1 MKKKKNSKKVKKKNR
16 KIVWIIESLLF
27 IILISLLVLLKIF
40 NPQEREKIEE
50 KSEETVKPLVIQ
62 TQQRKLDLDQ
72 LHSSAGIVISLDDS
86 KVIFQFQQDEKIF
99 PASLTKIMTCILAI
113 ENINNLEATITLEPE
128 IFDELYAQNASMA
141 GFLPGEN
148 AKIIDILYGNIL
160 PSGGE
165 CSIALAEYVAGSEQA
180 FVELMNEKAKDLGM
194 NNTHFMNATG
204 LHNTKLFVYEGKK
217 MQITESAHALLQYAL
232 KNQTF
237 NDIFQSKS
245 YFVAP
250 TDQHLS
256 GFTFY
261 SSMFKLRDQWE
272 LDEGEI
278 VGGKTGYTD
287 EAGLCLASEAIVN
300 GRKYIAITVNAEGNH
315 NTEPFHV
322 NDAFYLYNQLQSQ

>member
-1 MKKKKNSKKVKKKNR
+1 MCKKSRRKIAKKKNR
-16 KIVWIIESLLF
+16 KVIWIIDSIMF
-27 IILISLLVLLKIF
+27 VILVSLLVLLKIC
-40 NPQEREKIEE
+40 NPMEKAEMEE
-50 KSEETVKPLVIQ
+50 KAEEIVKPIVIQ
-62 TQQRKLDLDQ
+62 SQQQKLDLSQ
-72 LHSSAGIVISLDDS
+72 LYSGAGIVIRLEDEE
-86 KVIFQFQQDEKIF
+86 VIFRFQQNKKIF
-99 PASLTKIMTCILAI
+99 PASLTKIMTCIIAI
-113 ENINNLEATITLEPE
+113 ENINELDAAVTLNKE
-128 IFDELYAQNASMA
+128 IFDRLYAENASMA
-141 GFLPGEN
+141 GFLPSEN
-148 AKIIDILYGNIL
+148 VKIIDLLYGNIL

-165 CSIALAEYVAGSEQA
+165 CSVALAEYVAGSEQA
-180 FVELMNEKAKDLGM
+180 FVELMNKKAKELGM

-204 LHNTKLFVYEGKK
+204 LHNQFHYTTVEDLGY
-217 MQITESAHALLQYAL
+217 LLQYAL
-232 KNQTF
+232 KNEIF

-245 YFVAP
+245 YSVAP
-250 TDQHLS
+250 TNQHLN

>member
-1 MKKKKNSKKVKKKNR
+1 M
-16 KIVWIIESLLF
+16 
-27 IILISLLVLLKIF
+27 
-40 NPQEREKIEE
+40 
-50 KSEETVKPLVIQ
+50 
-62 TQQRKLDLDQ
+62 
-72 LHSSAGIVISLDDS
+72 
-86 KVIFQFQQDEKIF
+86 
-99 PASLTKIMTCILAI
+99 
-113 ENINNLEATITLEPE
+113 
-128 IFDELYAQNASMA
+128 
-141 GFLPGEN
+141 
-148 AKIIDILYGNIL
+148 

-180 FVELMNEKAKDLGM
+180 YVELMNEKAKDLGM

-204 LHNTKLFVYEGKK
+204 LHN
-217 MQITESAHALLQYAL
+217 ESHYTTVKDIGILLQYAL

-322 NDAFYLYNQLQSQ
+322 NNAFYLYNQLQSQ

>member
-1 MKKKKNSKKVKKKNR
+1 MSKRRIKVKKKNR
-16 KIVWIIESLLF
+16 KIIWIIESLLF

-50 KSEETVKPLVIQ
+50 KSEEIVKPLVIQ

-72 LHSSAGIVISLDDS
+72 LHSSAGIVISLDDG

-128 IFDELYAQNASMA
+128 MFDELYAQNASMA

-180 FVELMNEKAKDLGM
+180 FVELMNEKAKALGM
-194 NNTHFMNATG
+194 NNTHFMNASG
-204 LHNTKLFVYEGKK
+204 LYDEQQYTTPVE
-217 MQITESAHALLQYAL
+217 MAMIMQYAMQ
-232 KNQTF
+232 N
-237 NDIFQSKS
+237 
-245 YFVAP
+245 P
-250 TDQHLS
+250 TCAEVLSTYQYTTTPTAQHPEGIKLS
-256 GFTFY
+256 ST
-261 SSMFKLRDQWE
+261 MFSRMYGNE
-272 LDEGEI
+272 VENVTI
-278 VGGKTGYTD
+278 MAGKTGYTQ
-287 EAGLCLASEAIVN
+287 EAGNCLVSYAQKNGHHYVALTAGASY
-300 GRKYIAITVNAEGNH
+300 KW
-315 NTEPFHV
+315 HV
-322 NDAFYLYNQLQSQ
+322 IFDDFEIYKTYLP

>member
-1 MKKKKNSKKVKKKNR
+1 MLFSLSVNGNNREVKCYLESDNWIVQNLNNALETWNSKLSE
-16 KIVWIIESLLF
+16 IWQLLTQSPETF
-27 IILISLLVLLKIF
+27 KGGDIWSVMLTIRSGYTKEVPTLKDLYRQLML
-40 NPQEREKIEE
+40 QE
-50 KSEETVKPLVIQ
+50 
-62 TQQRKLDLDQ
+62 
-72 LHSSAGIVISLDDS
+72 
-86 KVIFQFQQDEKIF
+86 
-99 PASLTKIMTCILAI
+99 
-113 ENINNLEATITLEPE
+113 EPE
-128 IFDELYAQNASMA
+128 AR
-141 GFLPGEN
+141 
-148 AKIIDILYGNIL
+148 
-160 PSGGE
+160 
-165 CSIALAEYVAGSEQA
+165 ALALSV
-180 FVELMNEKAKDLGM
+180 KDIG
-194 NNTHFMNATG
+194 
-204 LHNTKLFVYEGKK
+204 
-217 MQITESAHALLQYAL
+217 ILLQYAL